1 MDIKYL
7 ETESI
12 KTSENNSE
20 YDQLLSFL
28 TNVKSFMQVHSTAD
42 DIVSLQDNFRSLN
55 LQGSISEKNIPTMV
69 LWKCFDQVGMLNKV
83 KKYVKLL
90 MELLILKIEEYRT
103 KYQTLMD
110 WYKRFIELKDC
121 IFVFCAKKDYT
132 AELIPVIK
140 SSVDIILKKIRK
152 MDMKTYPQE
161 VRKVISIQNFTIWF
175 KENAFSSK
183 NFIESVA
190 SFMTCS
196 VV

>member
-1 MDIKYL
+1 
-7 ETESI
+7 
-12 KTSENNSE
+12 
-20 YDQLLSFL
+20 
-28 TNVKSFMQVHSTAD
+28 
-42 DIVSLQDNFRSLN
+42 
-55 LQGSISEKNIPTMV
+55 
-69 LWKCFDQVGMLNKV
+69 
-83 KKYVKLL
+83 